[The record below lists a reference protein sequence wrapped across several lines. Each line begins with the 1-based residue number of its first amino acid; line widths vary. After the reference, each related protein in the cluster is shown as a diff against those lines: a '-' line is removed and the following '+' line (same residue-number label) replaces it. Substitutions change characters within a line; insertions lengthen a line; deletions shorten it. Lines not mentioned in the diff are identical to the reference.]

1 MKPIHLNLASRPYED
16 KRLFITTVVGV
27 SIIIAALLFTNI
39 DTWLRYRVQTQTTR
53 SKVAALDAQTEQE
66 QRRVESLKQQLGHID
81 VVSLSKQTTFINAQ
95 LAQRSF
101 SWSELLDKL
110 EAVLAD
116 DVRVTTIT
124 PSFQPNGTVLLSLGL
139 EAKSADGL
147 VNMLRRFNQDPQ
159 FANPFPTSEA
169 AAPTGG
175 YHISLSV
182 EFKPATMK
190 PAAVQ
195 Q

>member
-1 MKPIHLNLASRPYED
+1 VKPIHLNLASRPYED

-81 VVSLSKQTTFINAQ
+81 VVSLAKQTTFINAQ

-124 PSFQPNGTVLLSLGL
+124 PAFEPNGTVLLSLGL
-139 EAKSADGL
+139 DAKSADGL

-159 FANPFPTSEA
+159 FANPFPTSETA
-169 AAPTGG
+169 VPTGG

-182 EFKPATMK
+182 EFKPATMR